1 MRGDLVCG
9 VSAWLLQLRQPRCR
23 DARPRRASSSAP
35 TAAGEGASA
44 EIQLNIE
51 TLLPVSEKE
60 LEIA

>member
-1 MRGDLVCG
+1 MAFLLGSCSSG
-9 VSAWLLQLRQPRCR
+9 SHSAIRR
-23 DARPRRASSSAP
+23 DAHPRRTSSSAP

-51 TLLPVSEKE
+51 NLLPVSKKE

>member
-1 MRGDLVCG
+1 MAFLLGSCISG
-9 VSAWLLQLRQPRCR
+9 SHSAVCR